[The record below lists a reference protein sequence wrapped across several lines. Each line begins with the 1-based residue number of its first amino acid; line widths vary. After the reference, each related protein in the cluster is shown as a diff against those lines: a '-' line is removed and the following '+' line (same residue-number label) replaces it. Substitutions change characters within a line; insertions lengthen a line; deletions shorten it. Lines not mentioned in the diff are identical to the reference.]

1 MPLPLIYCHSYF
13 SRHTAALQVKQMKE
27 ISKDS
32 GISIHAS
39 RTLATLGRKLHSI
52 KGDGNCFFRA
62 LSYIMYGTEDRH
74 SSIRASIALFSELN
88 VECFKKY
95 CTASKVMEHIRCMKH
110 QAIFA
115 TQMEAHATASC
126 IQRTVYIF
134 TQKRGSGE
142 YYWEK
147 FDPLP
152 PHTLKL
158 LPVEYRILLHP
169 FMVHLELCHVN
180 NCHYDVVTMFNG
192 ELSPYP
198 PPRPTTLSH
207 IDLT

>member
-1 MPLPLIYCHSYF
+1 M
-13 SRHTAALQVKQMKE
+13 QVKQMKE

-62 LSYIMYGTEDRH
+62 LSYIMYGTEDHH
-74 SSIRASIALFSELN
+74 SSVRASIALFSELN
-88 VECFKKY
+88 VECFKKH

-134 TQKRGSGE
+134 TQSSGSGE
-142 YYWEK
+142 YYW
-147 FDPLP
+147 LIRSH
-152 PHTLKL
+152 HT
-158 LPVEYRILLHP
+158 HS
-169 FMVHLELCHVN
+169 
-180 NCHYDVVTMFNG
+180 T
-192 ELSPYP
+192 S
-198 PPRPTTLSH
+198 
-207 IDLT
+207 